1 VRGAAR
7 GGGSLEELMPFN
19 AEAARAGQAVRLVFG
34 GRKEAQAVIQG
45 RQGRLL

>member
-1 VRGAAR
+1 VRDAATGAPVTRAD
-7 GGGSLEELMPFN
+7 
-19 AEAARAGQAVRLVFG
+19 AARAGQAVRLVFG